1 LQTNITEEM
10 TQQYHVSS
18 ADQDFAGLFRQYY
31 PRVYNYLRYRVSVPE
46 DAEDLIGI
54 VFEKAYTH
62 RARFD
67 AAKGAF
73 SAWIFRIAHNEL
85 ANFYRTRQRRSAW
98 ETKGELPKDMVT
110 PETLPEAHLIQQETV
125 AQLLQGLE
133 QLSERDREII
143 SLKFAGRL
151 SNQEIGH
158 IMNLKEKTVSV
169 VLLRAMRRLQQQ
181 MRQEAS

>member
-1 LQTNITEEM
+1 MQTNITEET
-10 TQQYHVSS
+10 TQQHNVSS
-18 ADQDFAGLFRQYY
+18 ADQDFARLFRQYY

-46 DAEDLIGI
+46 DTEDLIGVI
-54 VFEKAYTH
+54 FEKAYTH

-73 SAWIFRIAHNEL
+73 STWIFRIAHNEL
-85 ANFYRTRQRRSAW
+85 ANYYRTRQRRSGW
-98 ETKGELPKDMVT
+98 ETEGELPNDMT
-110 PETLPEAHLIQQETV
+110 TSDSLPEAYLIQQETV
-125 AQLLQGLE
+125 AQLLRGLE

-181 MRQEAS
+181 VREEAS